1 MKEMKSYGEII
12 KNRRQELGISI
23 RQLAGMMG
31 VNPSTILRWESG
43 RISGLRKQNM
53 DGLSRC
59 LHLPME
65 AFDGASE
72 TTPEEDLEAMTL
84 RTTIEYQ
91 LKGIKD
97 VKSLRLISNIVKEIK
112 KEEGR

>member
-1 MKEMKSYGEII
+1 MKGKSYGEII
-12 KNRRQELGISI
+12 KTRREELGISI

-31 VNPSTILRWESG
+31 VSPSTVLKWESG
-43 RISGLRKQNM
+43 KIPGLRKQNI

-59 LHLPME
+59 LHLPIE
-65 AFDGASE
+65 AFDGDSE
-72 TTPEEDLEAMTL
+72 TTPEEDLEALTL
-84 RTTIEYQ
+84 RTAIEYQ

-112 KEEGR
+112 KEEGK